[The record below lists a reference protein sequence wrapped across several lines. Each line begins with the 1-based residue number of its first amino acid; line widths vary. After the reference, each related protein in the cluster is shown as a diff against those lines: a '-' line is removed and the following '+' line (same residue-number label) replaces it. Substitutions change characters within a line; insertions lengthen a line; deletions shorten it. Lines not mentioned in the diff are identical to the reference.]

1 MVWGRLAHPAKESP
15 AGGRNVIFDKR
26 LMISPRTR
34 PQPGRFLSPARGRVF
49 LAFVLVAFTLTVYAP
64 VAQHPFIHI
73 DDYGYVVNNP
83 HIQQLNWDTVKWSFT
98 TFHYANWDPLTWL
111 SHAVDLHYFHVDAGR
126 HHQVSL
132 ALHALSALLLF
143 WMLSQATGFVGRSF
157 TVAAVFALHPVNVEA
172 VAWVAERKTVLSMV
186 FFLLALI
193 AYRWYARYPG
203 VGRYLLVAVLFALG
217 LMSKP
222 QIITLPCVLLLWD
235 YWPLGRM
242 FPAGDSTLT
251 GVVPGDVLPGKG
263 FSWLLLE
270 KLPLL
275 ALSAGSAFLTMKA
288 QWANRTL
295 GGLNQ
300 YSFPVRIGNT
310 IVVYVRYLSHALW
323 PTRLAFFYPH
333 ARSAPPA
340 GQLAA
345 ALLLL
350 LMLTGFALVTRNHRY
365 LAVGWLWF
373 LGTLV
378 PMIELVQVGNHA
390 MADRYGYVS
399 FVGLFIAICWAV
411 ADWAERWRFSEVWL
425 PVGTVAV
432 LLLLASATRRQLSYW
447 TDDLTLWTHA
457 AEAVSNN
464 SMAENVIGETLAQ
477 RGERDAAMAHYQAAA
492 AMDPQSPFPRL
503 HIGIYDEE
511 HHHPHEAIQEL
522 QKVIDLTQS
531 AADHM
536 PAVRTEAFVHMSF
549 AYAQLGDPVDQEKY
563 MTLAAQQVQP

>member
-1 MVWGRLAHPAKESP
+1 M
-15 AGGRNVIFDKR
+15 
-26 LMISPRTR
+26 MSPRTR
-34 PQPGRFLSPARGRVF
+34 QQPGRSLSPAIWRVL
-49 LAFVLVAFTLTVYAP
+49 LAFVIVAFTLTVYAP

-73 DDYGYVVNNP
+73 DDYGYVVNNT

-111 SHAVDLHYFHVDAGR
+111 SHAVDIHYFRVDAGR
-126 HHQVSL
+126 HHEVSL
-132 ALHALSALLLF
+132 ALHALNAVLLF
-143 WMLSQATGFVGRSF
+143 WMLSQATGYLGRSF
-157 TVAAVFALHPVNVEA
+157 AVAAVFALHPVNVEP

-193 AYRWYARYPG
+193 AYRWYARHPG
-203 VGRYLLVAVLFALG
+203 VGRYLVVAMLFALG

-222 QIITLPCVLLLWD
+222 QIITLPFVLLLWD

-242 FPAGDSTLT
+242 FHAGDSTLA
-251 GVVPGDVLPGKG
+251 GVTSDHVLSGKS
-263 FSWLLLE
+263 FSWLLVE

-310 IVVYVRYLSHALW
+310 IVVYVRYLSHAIW

-340 GQLAA
+340 GQLVG

-350 LMLTGFALVTRNHRY
+350 LILTGLTLISRRHRY

-399 FVGLFIAICWAV
+399 FVGLFIAICWGA
-411 ADWAERWRFSEVWL
+411 AYWAERWRFSEVWL
-425 PVGTVAV
+425 PAGTVAV
-432 LLLLASATRRQLSYW
+432 LLLLASATRRQLNYW

-477 RGERDAAMAHYQAAA
+477 RGERDAAMAHYRAAA
-492 AMDPQSPFPRL
+492 AMDPLSPFPLL

-511 HHHPHEAIQEL
+511 HHHPREALEQL

-549 AYAQLGDPVDQEKY
+549 AYAQLGDRAEQEKY